1 MNITISVPGG
11 HQTAEITAGPG
22 GGGSVIEVGG
32 GQQQTAQTPAR
43 RRERQAVAGIEME
56 AGS

>member
-11 HQTAEITAGPG
+11 HQAAEITAGPG

-32 GQQQTAQTPAR
+32 GQQQAAQAPA
-43 RRERQAVAGIEME
+43 RRERQVDAEIDMDAGW
-56 AGS
+56 